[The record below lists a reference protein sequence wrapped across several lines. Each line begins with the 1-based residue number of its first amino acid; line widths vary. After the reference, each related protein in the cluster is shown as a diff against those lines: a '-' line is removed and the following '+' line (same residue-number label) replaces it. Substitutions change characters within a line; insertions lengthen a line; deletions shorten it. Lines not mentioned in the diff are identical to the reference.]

1 MNRAPD
7 IHCTNEN
14 VTADISARLESLHA
28 RITSYRHQNLTVPSS
43 RNRQLRHFQD
53 ELSSILNERAAILN
67 QSHEDMA
74 HEFEN
79 SAVMDGNNAFIR
91 GDQYGVEDMT
101 GRVAALDMRL
111 DQANAGKSVGI
122 LLIVTVANTAF
133 QSWK

>member
-28 RITSYRHQNLTVPSS
+28 RITSYRHQNRTVPSS

-74 HEFEN
+74 HESGN